1 MTTSDGLWD
10 QLGASLLIES
20 CGPEIA
26 EVLHQ
31 VDRMVEAKRSE
42 WEAQY
47 AKALQNV
54 GVLFQTS
61 LGNLSTK
68 NRLRDRSSGSN
79 LDRLLLVTY

>member
-10 QLGASLLIES
+10 QLGASPLIES

-47 AKALQNV
+47 AKAVQNV
-54 GVLFQTS
+54 RALHEPSFY
-61 LGNLSTK
+61 
-68 NRLRDRSSGSN
+68 RCFRSKQPN
-79 LDRLLLVTY
+79 

>member
-10 QLGASLLIES
+10 QLGASPLIES

-42 WEAQY
+42 WETQY
-47 AKALQNV
+47 AKAVQNV
-54 GVLFQTS
+54 EVPCQNIFS
-61 LGNLSTK
+61 SIILGAGSK
-68 NRLRDRSSGSN
+68 NEDSKPATRI
-79 LDRLLLVTY
+79 